1 VNEGEIIAG
10 KYRVLRALGE
20 GGMGHVV
27 LAEHV
32 HLGERV
38 AIKRLRPGTTGQGTA
53 STRFLREARAAAKL
67 RGEHIAR
74 ATDFGVLEDGSAYL
88 VLEYLEGED
97 LAKLLKRQGRVVTP
111 EAVGYLLQAC
121 EGLAEAHAEGLVHRD
136 IKPANLFLTHRP
148 DGTPLVK
155 VLDFGVAKRM
165 EPDLGGE
172 TSGLTGTGAMMGSP
186 VYMSPEQLSS
196 SKDVGPTADVWGL
209 SVVLY
214 ELLTGKQPF
223 GGETFPAIA
232 GAILYVP
239 SPDPC
244 AIRHAIPRALGDVV
258 LKGLAKKP
266 EDRFQSVGELARA
279 LAPFAND
286 DASVHASRASRILRE
301 SSDGR
306 VSYGSV
312 PSAATAPISSSFG
325 APASASYMQ
334 PGASAPSPSGT
345 LPSAYAP
352 SPAPLAA
359 ASTTGGVSSARVAPS
374 AAASP
379 PAARESRTL
388 PMVLG
393 GLVVV
398 LALGGLGLAA
408 SRLRAPTKPA
418 ETPATS
424 LPSPPVPPIGG
435 PTSEPTQ
442 AALPPAASEA
452 ASTTPSPSA
461 SSVPGKPSATAKGV
475 PVVPVVPKP
484 AATHAAGATPS
495 ATTSAPKVDPCAVPT
510 ITDPKTGEIRV
521 KPGCR

>member
-38 AIKRLRPGTTGQGTA
+38 AIKRLRPGTVGHGTA

-74 ATDFGVLEDGSAYL
+74 ATDFGVLEDGTAYL
-88 VLEYLEGED
+88 VLEYLDGED
-97 LAKLLKRQGRVVTP
+97 LAQVLKRQSRVVTP
-111 EAVGYLLQAC
+111 VAVGYLLQAC

-148 DGTPLVK
+148 DGTPLLK
-155 VLDFGVAKRM
+155 VLDFGVAKRI

-186 VYMSPEQLSS
+186 IYMSPEQLSS

-244 AIRHAIPRALGDVV
+244 AVRQAIPRGLGDVV

-266 EDRFQSVGELARA
+266 EDRFRSVGELARA
-279 LAPFAND
+279 LAPFAD
-286 DASVHASRASRILRE
+286 DEASVHASRASRILRE
-301 SSDGR
+301 TEDGR
-306 VSYGSV
+306 
-312 PSAATAPISSSFG
+312 PSLPAVESTARSTAARSLDGPPG
-325 APASASYMQ
+325 PAS
-334 PGASAPSPSGT
+334 PSTEPST
-345 LPSAYAP
+345 YAP
-352 SPAPLAA
+352 SPLATSA
-359 ASTTGGVSSARVAPS
+359 ASTTGGISSAGLAPAQS
-374 AAASP
+374 MPASP
-379 PAARESRTL
+379 SSGTSTL
-388 PMVLG
+388 PMIFG
-393 GLVVV
+393 GLVLL
-398 LALGGLGLAA
+398 LALGGLGFVA
-408 SRLRAPTKPA
+408 SRMRSAGKPQESAGVERVSPTNVFPTVTPPSATEGPARESSVPSAAPS
-418 ETPATS
+418 ETPTAF
-424 LPSPPVPPIGG
+424 
-435 PTSEPTQ
+435 
-442 AALPPAASEA
+442 
-452 ASTTPSPSA
+452 PSPSA
-461 SSVPGKPSATAKGV
+461 
-475 PVVPVVPKP
+475 
-484 AATHAAGATPS
+484 AATLRPKQVVAPKSTSSSKAPTPTPS
-495 ATTSAPKVDPCAVPT
+495 APAPKVDPCAVLT

>member
-1 VNEGEIIAG
+1 MNEGEIIAG

-244 AIRHAIPRALGDVV
+244 AVRHAIPRGLGDVV

-279 LAPFAND
+279 LAPFANEE
-286 DASVHASRASRILRE
+286 ASVHASRASRILRE
-301 SSDGR
+301 SGEGR
-306 VSYGSV
+306 VSHASV
-312 PSAATAPISSSFG
+312 PSAVAAPSSSSFAGSSSSATAPG
-325 APASASYMQ
+325 Q
-334 PGASAPSPSGT
+334 PGTSPSGT

-352 SPAPLAA
+352 SALPLSA
-359 ASTTGGVSSARVAPS
+359 ASTTGGVSSARIAPS
-374 AAASP
+374 EAVSLP
-379 PAARESRTL
+379 VARESRTL

-393 GLVVV
+393 GLVLV
-398 LALGGLGLAA
+398 LALGGLGFGA
-408 SRLRAPTKPA
+408 SRLRATAKPT
-418 ETPATS
+418 ESATS
-424 LPSPPVPPIGG
+424 SGPS
-435 PTSEPTQ
+435 
-442 AALPPAASEA
+442 
-452 ASTTPSPSA
+452 SPSA
-461 SSVPGKPSATAKGV
+461 LVPLAATSAAPAQAQLPPTPSEPSHAEPEATASSAPSGKPSATAKV
-475 PVVPVVPKP
+475 PVAPKP
-484 AATHAAGATPS
+484 NAPRAASAPPS
-495 ATTSAPKVDPCAVPT
+495 ATAPTAPKVDPCAVPT